1 MKKVIYLS
9 IMFLMI
15 SLTISAQASGG
26 QITRKKA
33 NATTTTAAPKKT
45 SKPHSSG
52 QSNKSSG
59 TTSGKPVRSLPIR
72 RVNGI
77 EAVDLGLS
85 VQWATCNV
93 GASKPEE
100 SGNHYAWGE
109 TKTKSDYSWAT
120 YFDVANTG
128 LKEGLYGYTRESF
141 KKYSYLDRHL
151 STEDDVASMT
161 WGSSWRI
168 PTNKEYQELWDLPHK
183 WEVLNGVHGIRF
195 TSANGNSI
203 FLPAVGA
210 LKDDSVILND
220 TDGVYWTSE
229 IYQDDHDTSEHAY
242 AWWVNSKLG
251 GWDSVDRC
259 YGLSIR
265 PVTNK

>member
-1 MKKVIYLS
+1 MRNAVYVKCDIA
-9 IMFLMI
+9 F
-15 SLTISAQASGG
+15 TIRQ
-26 QITRKKA
+26 
-33 NATTTTAAPKKT
+33 
-45 SKPHSSG
+45 
-52 QSNKSSG
+52 
-59 TTSGKPVRSLPIR
+59 
-72 RVNGI
+72 
-77 EAVDLGLS
+77 
-85 VQWATCNV
+85 
-93 GASKPEE
+93 
-100 SGNHYAWGE
+100 
-109 TKTKSDYSWAT
+109 
-120 YFDVANTG
+120 
-128 LKEGLYGYTRESF
+128 
-141 KKYSYLDRHL
+141 YSYLDRHL

>member
-15 SLTISAQASGG
+15 SLTMSAQASGG
-26 QITRKKA
+26 QIRRPNRAQQTVTSGSQIKR
-33 NATTTTAAPKKT
+33 NT
-45 SKPHSSG
+45 SK
-52 QSNKSSG
+52 QN
-59 TTSGKPVRSLPIR
+59 TTPGKKLTNDI
-72 RVNGI
+72 NGYK
-77 EAVDLGLS
+77 AVDLGLS
-85 VQWATCNV
+85 VKWATCNV

-128 LKEGLYGYTRESF
+128 LKEGLYGYIRESF

-168 PTNKEYQELWDLPHK
+168 PSNNEFKELWSLPHK
-183 WEVLNGVHGIRF
+183 WEALNGVHGIRF

-210 LKDDSVILND
+210 SKDDSVILND